1 MNNFKDLT
9 VLVTAAGN
17 QYMLGMA
24 ECLHDNGERKIR
36 IIGVDMNEDVTV
48 LQMMDAVYK
57 TSRATSPTYID
68 ELLEI
73 CKKEKVDII
82 MPIMSAELV
91 ALVENKARFEEIGTK
106 VSISNKHSIEICNNK
121 YNLYSFMRE
130 IGLETPKFTRI
141 TSFKDF
147 DDAVKLVGYPEK
159 GVCIKATELSGS
171 RGIRI
176 IDPTKSRYDIL
187 FGEKPNSFFTSYEE
201 LKEILSGHEDLPE
214 LMIMEYLPGEEF
226 SVDLVADNGKILYM
240 CARQSNSILASIPQ
254 TATTFHEPKAYKICE
269 AIVKALEFD
278 GNADFDFKYDEN
290 GEPVLMEINPRLAA
304 TMAIFK
310 HAGMNLPYLR
320 IKQLL
325 GEALPEIE
333 PKTGVIMKRRFLEMF
348 SE

>member
-1 MNNFKDLT
+1 MKAFKDLT

-24 ECLHDNGERKIR
+24 ECLHDNGERNIR
-36 IIGVDMNEDVTV
+36 IVGVDMTEDVTV

-68 ELLEI
+68 ELLDI

-82 MPIMSAELV
+82 MPIMSAELI
-91 ALVENKARFEEIGTK
+91 ALAENKDRFAEIGTI
-106 VSISNKHSIEICNNK
+106 VSISNIDSLKICNNK
-121 YNLYSFMRE
+121 YNLYSFMKQQ
-130 IGLETPKFTRI
+130 GLTVPKFTKI
-141 TSFKDF
+141 TTFSEF
-147 DDAVKLVGYPEK
+147 DDAIKYVGYPEK

-201 LKEILSGHEDLPE
+201 LKEILSGHEELPE

-226 SVDLVADNGKILYM
+226 SVDLVADNGKVLYM

-254 TATTFHEPKAYKICE
+254 TATTFHEPRAYKLCE
-269 AIVKALEFD
+269 DIVKALHFD
-278 GNADFDFKYDEN
+278 GNADFDFKYDETASRS
-290 GEPVLMEINPRLAA
+290 LWRSILAWRRQWLFSS
-304 TMAIFK
+304 M
-310 HAGMNLPYLR
+310 
-320 IKQLL
+320 
-325 GEALPEIE
+325 PE
-333 PKTGVIMKRRFLEMF
+333 
-348 SE
+348 